1 MFVLVH
7 GQFLSVQLADNSYG
21 QNAFTAGYA
30 AASAWQA
37 QVHDR
42 MVAVPVAPD
51 AQQQAQYTQ
60 QLGDLQALAAR
71 HAAEAYWTGQ
81 AQTVDLGR
89 LQLLWAEA
97 QKNQLEKNAARIL
110 YLLLA
115 ARHRGATLD
124 VVSAAASLQRS
135 CYEVLAACQLL
146 STYGAIRF
154 GTGQVPNP
162 ADTSGWQDT
171 AAIALVSD
179 PPDLSRLGP
188 FADALWRTGEVLG
201 AG

>member
-7 GQFLSVQLADNSYG
+7 GQFLSVQLSDGSYG
-21 QNAFTAGYA
+21 QNAFNAGYA
-30 AASAWQA
+30 GASAWQA

-51 AQQQAQYTQ
+51 AQQQAQYNQ
-60 QLGDLQALAAR
+60 QIGDLQALAAR

-89 LQLLWAEA
+89 LQTVWNEA
-97 QKNQLEKNAARIL
+97 QKNHLEKNAARVL

-115 ARHRGATLD
+115 ARHRGATVD
-124 VVSAAASLQRS
+124 VVSAAASLKRS
-135 CYEVLAACQLL
+135 VWEVLTACQLL
-146 STYGAIRF
+146 YTYGAIRF
-154 GTGQVPNP
+154 GNGQAPNP
-162 ADTSGWQDT
+162 ADTSGWQNT
-171 AAIALVSD
+171 AGIALVSD

-201 AG
+201 TP